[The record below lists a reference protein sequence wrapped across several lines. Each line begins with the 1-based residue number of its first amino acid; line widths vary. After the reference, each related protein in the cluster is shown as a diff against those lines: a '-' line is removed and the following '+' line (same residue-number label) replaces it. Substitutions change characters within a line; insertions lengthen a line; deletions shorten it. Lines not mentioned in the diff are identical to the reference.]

1 MDTGDLNNVINK
13 LELIDVH
20 RTQVPTT
27 SNIQFLQVQMAH
39 LQKCPM

>member
-1 MDTGDLNNVINK
+1 MDTGDLDSIINK

-27 SNIQFLQVQMAH
+27 SNIQFLQVQMGY